1 MAPKKRPG
9 EKWFMPANATIC
21 EEYETPPDD
30 TFVPKDG
37 LVLFWSV
44 QVVKGAQFKILFVV
58 KVGTVEESTW
68 TPILNWEVASIQA
81 MDDYLAVMLQNS
93 SNENVHM
100 FMHQFSEPFDV
111 AYAKETCVEP
121 DIIKPEAIF
130 IDNSVV
136 NTKVASRFLK
146 LKNAVTAANKAL
158 QSKEK
163 KPAPPRRGAPTEEG
177 AGSSRPLSLRK
188 PKPVPADSRR
198 TSTTTTP
205 ADSQTT
211 TPSGSRQNTPSKRS
225 RESSV
230 MTDEAV
236 SPELRMP
243 KKGEVVNTKAI
254 NAINEAYEA
263 KIAEVFFMGREYKF
277 PVDIAQCHQ
286 TPPEKCVRAM
296 EEDYVKWIV
305 TKMIAG
311 AWKGDK
317 QTIVLM
323 PQGLKKKPTPDLWP
337 NISQGDF
344 WIIDGQYSIQASKNI
359 QLDDDVPQKVKDRVK
374 TWEALVVWSD
384 NDGMLC
390 DISRY
395 FNSLNKI
402 KAYQASW
409 IQNIIASR
417 DVWEHYGRPARERDN
432 ARDKNPKWE
441 VSIVLTK
448 P

>member
-1 MAPKKRPG
+1 
-9 EKWFMPANATIC
+9 
-21 EEYETPPDD
+21 
-30 TFVPKDG
+30 
-37 LVLFWSV
+37 
-44 QVVKGAQFKILFVV
+44 
-58 KVGTVEESTW
+58 
-68 TPILNWEVASIQA
+68 
-81 MDDYLAVMLQNS
+81 
-93 SNENVHM
+93 
-100 FMHQFSEPFDV
+100 
-111 AYAKETCVEP
+111 
-121 DIIKPEAIF
+121 
-130 IDNSVV
+130 
-136 NTKVASRFLK
+136 
-146 LKNAVTAANKAL
+146 
-158 QSKEK
+158 
-163 KPAPPRRGAPTEEG
+163 
-177 AGSSRPLSLRK
+177 
-188 PKPVPADSRR
+188 
-198 TSTTTTP
+198 
-205 ADSQTT
+205 
-211 TPSGSRQNTPSKRS
+211 
-225 RESSV
+225 

-277 PVDIAQCHQ
+277 PVDIAQCHLA
-286 TPPEKCVRAM
+286 PPEKCVRAM

-323 PQGLKKKPTPDLWP
+323 PQGLKKKPTPDQWP

-344 WIIDGQYSIQASKNI
+344 WIIDGQHSIQASKNI

-448 P
+448 L